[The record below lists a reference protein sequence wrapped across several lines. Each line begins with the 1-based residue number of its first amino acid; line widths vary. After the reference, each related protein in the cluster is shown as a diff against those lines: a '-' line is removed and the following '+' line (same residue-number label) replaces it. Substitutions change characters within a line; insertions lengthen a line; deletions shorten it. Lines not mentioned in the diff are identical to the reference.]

1 MDEPKLR
8 EQVELIREAFLYANR
23 FQGRTFVFQIEA
35 GVVTGPGFSSLV
47 RDIVLLRQLGIH
59 IVIVAGAATRIDE
72 VLTRYGVD
80 WRMQGEVRVVSPE
93 ATPFIKMAAFD
104 TANRVMTLLA
114 GQRANAVIG
123 NWVRARAVG
132 VRDGVDY
139 GDAGIVERINTDM
152 VRQVLDQGTV
162 PIFPC
167 IGWNAS
173 GQPYNISSRE
183 LAVVISGALVSS
195 KLFFLTDGRPPVGQ
209 EGGYTLPTGVD
220 AVEGSRISRMTVAE
234 AREFVQVNEAARPD
248 DPGVSLVRHACEAAG
263 LGVERTHIVDGTV
276 EGVILKEIFSNMG
289 VGMMVHANV
298 YQSLRRMERDDVPD
312 VLRLMKPLIAA
323 GYLVPRH
330 EEDLLAALDDF
341 VVYEVDGS
349 IHGCGALHPF
359 GEHMAEIA
367 ALAVDESY
375 KHRGIGR
382 RIVAY
387 LLERAREQGLRRV
400 FALTTRTSDW
410 FLQFGF
416 RRGSTGDIPEDR
428 REQYDRARN
437 SRIYL
442 YELGG
447 GNGHGG

>member
-1 MDEPKLR
+1 MDGAKLR

-35 GVVTGPGFSSLV
+35 GVITGPGFSSLV

-59 IVIVAGAATRIDE
+59 IVIVAGAASRINE
-72 VLTRYGVD
+72 VLTHYGVD
-80 WRMQGEVRVVSPE
+80 WRMEGELRVVSPD

-114 GQRANAVIG
+114 GQRSNAVIG
-123 NWVRARAVG
+123 NWARARAVG

-139 GDAGIVERINTDM
+139 GDAGVVERINAEM

-167 IGWNAS
+167 IGWNAA
-173 GQPYNISSRE
+173 GKPYNISSRE

-195 KLFFLTDGRPPVGQ
+195 KLFFLTDGVPPIARADY
-209 EGGYTLPTGVD
+209 ELPSGVEALD
-220 AVEGSRISRMTVAE
+220 GERISRMTVAE
-234 AREFVQVNEAARPD
+234 AREFVQANEGARPGD
-248 DPGVSLVRHACEAAG
+248 TGIALVRHACEAAG
-263 LGVERTHIVDGTV
+263 LGVERTHIVDGTT

-289 VGMMVHANV
+289 VGTMVHANV

-312 VLRLMKPLIAA
+312 VLRLIKPLAA
-323 GYLVPRH
+323 DGYLVPRR
-330 EEDLLAALDDF
+330 EEDVVAALDDF
-341 VVYEVDGS
+341 VVYEVDGA

-359 GEHMAEIA
+359 GEQMAEIA

-375 KHRGIGR
+375 KHLGIGR
-382 RIVAY
+382 RMVSF
-387 LLERAREQGLRRV
+387 LLERAKEQGLRRV

-416 RRGSTGDIPEDR
+416 RRGSTGDIPESR

>member
-1 MDEPKLR
+1 MDETKLR
-8 EQVELIREAFLYANR
+8 EQVELIREAFLYAHR
-23 FQGRTFVFQIEA
+23 FQGRRFVFQIEA
-35 GVVTGPGFSSLV
+35 GVITGPGFSSLV
-47 RDIVLLRQLGIH
+47 RDIALLRQLGIH
-59 IVIVAGAATRIDE
+59 IVIVAGAASRIDE
-72 VLTRYGVD
+72 VLTRYGVE
-80 WRMQGEVRVVSPE
+80 WRIEGELRVVSPE

-132 VRDGVDY
+132 VRNGVDY

-195 KLFFLTDGRPPVGQ
+195 KLFFLTDGRPPVGRDR
-209 EGGYTLPTGVD
+209 YTLPSG
-220 AVEGSRISRMTVAE
+220 VEGIEGDRISRMTVAE
-234 AREFVQVNEAARPD
+234 AREFVQANEAACPHD
-248 DPGVSLVRHACEAAG
+248 AGVALVRYACEAAG
-263 LGVERTHIVDGTV
+263 LGVERTHIIDGTV

-289 VGMMVHANV
+289 VGTMVHANV

-312 VLRLMKPLIAA
+312 VLRLMKPLVAA
-323 GYLVPRH
+323 GYLVPRN
-330 EEDLLAALDDF
+330 EEDLVAALDDF
-341 VVYEVDGS
+341 IVYEVDGS
-349 IHGCGALHPF
+349 IHGCGALHPY
-359 GEHMAEIA
+359 GEQMAEVA

-375 KHRGIGR
+375 KHIGIGR

-387 LLERAREQGLRRV
+387 LLERARERGLRRV

-416 RRGSTGDIPEDR
+416 RRGDTGDIPESR

>member
-1 MDEPKLR
+1 MDEAKLR

-23 FQGRTFVFQIEA
+23 FQGRTFVIQIEA
-35 GVVTGPGFSSLV
+35 GVITGPGFSSLV

-59 IVIVAGAATRIDE
+59 IVIVAGAASRIDE
-72 VLTRYGVD
+72 VLARYGVD
-80 WRMQGEVRVVSPE
+80 WRMEGELRVVSPD
-93 ATPFIKMAAFD
+93 ATPFVKMAAFD

-139 GDAGIVERINTDM
+139 GDAGHVERINAEM

-167 IGWNAS
+167 IGWNAA
-173 GQPYNISSRE
+173 GKPYNISSRE

-195 KLFFLTDGRPPVGQ
+195 KLFFLTDGLPPIARARY
-209 EGGYTLPTGVD
+209 ELPAGVEALD
-220 AVEGSRISRMTVAE
+220 GERISRMTVGE
-234 AREFVQVNEAARPD
+234 AREFVRANESARPGD
-248 DPGVSLVRHACEAAG
+248 TGVGLVRHACEAAS
-263 LGVERTHIVDGTV
+263 LGVERTHIVDGTI

-289 VGMMVHANV
+289 VGTMVHANV

-312 VLRLMKPLIAA
+312 VLRLMKPLVAA

-330 EEDLLAALDDF
+330 EEDVVAALGDF
-341 VVYEVDGS
+341 VVYEVDGAV
-349 IHGCGALHPF
+349 HGCGALHPF
-359 GEHMAEIA
+359 GEQMAEIA

-375 KHRGIGR
+375 KHLGIGR
-382 RIVAY
+382 RIVAF
-387 LLERAREQGLRRV
+387 LLERAKEQGVRRV
-400 FALTTRTSDW
+400 FALTTRSSDW

-416 RRGSTGDIPEDR
+416 RRGSTADIPESR

-442 YELGG
+442 YEIGG

>member
-1 MDEPKLR
+1 MDEAKLR

-35 GVVTGPGFSSLV
+35 GVITGPGFSSLV
-47 RDIVLLRQLGIH
+47 RDMVLLRQLGIH
-59 IVIVAGAATRIDE
+59 IVVVAGAASRIDE
-72 VLTRYGVD
+72 VLTHYGVD
-80 WRMQGEVRVVSPE
+80 WRMEGELRVVSPH
-93 ATPFIKMAAFD
+93 ATPFVKMAAFD

-114 GQRANAVIG
+114 GQRSNAVIG

-132 VRDGVDY
+132 VREGVDY
-139 GDAGIVERINTDM
+139 GDAGVVERINAEM
-152 VRQVLDQGTV
+152 VRQVLDQGAV

-167 IGWNAS
+167 IGWNAA
-173 GQPYNISSRE
+173 GKPYNVSSRE

-195 KLFFLTDGRPPVGQ
+195 KLFFLTDGVPPIARADY
-209 EGGYTLPTGVD
+209 ELPSGVEALD
-220 AVEGSRISRMTVAE
+220 GERISRMTVAE
-234 AREFVQVNEAARPD
+234 AREFVQANEAARPTD
-248 DPGVSLVRHACEAAG
+248 TGIALVRHACEAAG
-263 LGVERTHIVDGTV
+263 LGVERTHIVDGTT

-289 VGMMVHANV
+289 VGTMVHANV

-312 VLRLMKPLIAA
+312 VLRLIKPLAA
-323 GYLVPRH
+323 EGYLVPRR
-330 EEDLLAALDDF
+330 EEDVVAALDDF
-341 VVYEVDGS
+341 VVYEVDGA

-359 GEHMAEIA
+359 GEQMAEIA

-375 KHRGIGR
+375 KHLGIGR
-382 RIVAY
+382 RMVSF
-387 LLERAREQGLRRV
+387 LLERAKEQGLRRV

-416 RRGSTGDIPEDR
+416 RRGNTGDIPESR